1 MFHFRSDYPYHY
13 WALEEPDIFS
23 SNELFTVMATLGKS
37 SITDTSSTRAEVVTH
52 SRTPPISA
60 RKPTGWN
67 HQFFIRV
74 DLDDVFHTY
83 PKLGGP
89 FRSLEEAETAILLH
103 LDELHDPK
111 M

>member
-1 MFHFRSDYPYHY
+1 MFHFRSDSAYQYLV
-13 WALEEPDIFS
+13 LEEPDMFT
-23 SNELFTVMATLGKS
+23 SNELFIVMATLGKS
-37 SITDTSSTRAEVVTH
+37 PITDASSKRALVATH
-52 SRTPPISA
+52 LPTPPISA

-74 DLDDVFHTY
+74 DLDQVFHTY

-89 FRSLEEAETAILLH
+89 FQSLEEAEMAIFLR
-103 LDELHDPK
+103 LDELQDPK

>member
-74 DLDDVFHTY
+74 DLDQVFHTY

-89 FRSLEEAETAILLH
+89 FQSLEEAEMAIFLR
-103 LDELHDPK
+103 LDELQDPK